1 MAFIASKSSLMRS
14 LNTCFELEPI
24 QGEHLKMSKIMLS
37 KAFDYFRFLGSDN
50 HDSYF
55 TTTQR
60 SRIVWEILTTAAYG
74 KRKHAEIGVERLLEE
89 EVYVAAF
96 PLHDVS

>member
-1 MAFIASKSSLMRS
+1 MTRFFS
-14 LNTCFELEPI
+14 
-24 QGEHLKMSKIMLS
+24 H
-37 KAFDYFRFLGSDN
+37 FRFLGSDN

-60 SRIVWEILTTAAYG
+60 SRIVWAILTTAAYG

-96 PLHDVS
+96 PLHDVSCFNSVKFLNVQKLDSFA